1 MVSPSRQRSLSWSAQ
16 TNLGHHSN
24 LLKSQQYRAARHTQA
39 EGWSMMEVKLGVDR
53 HGVRRGMPAGRD
65 HGFVMAGPGRGVA
78 SGSAGGSDGCA

>member
-1 MVSPSRQRSLSWSAQ
+1 
-16 TNLGHHSN
+16 
-24 LLKSQQYRAARHTQA
+24 
-39 EGWSMMEVKLGVDR
+39 MMEVKLGVDR